1 MNNVDNVIEP
11 RVMWD
16 AMVERAFTKFEYSG
30 NIDQFLLS
38 MGRLGY
44 DDKALA
50 RLREIDEM
58 HPEEFEND

>member
-1 MNNVDNVIEP
+1 
-11 RVMWD
+11 MWD